1 MDVKWW
7 VKIPAKIVLS
17 RLPIKYS
24 TFRRFSMFKH
34 GDMIDP
40 HYAFGI
46 AKQHYDK
53 AKSSLKSGF
62 TALELGPGDSLM
74 SALNITAL
82 GAEKCYLVDAG
93 EFATKDL
100 ASYKTGLAYLA
111 EHSMPLTKVNND
123 PATLEELLNDLDTT
137 YLTSGLASLATIPD
151 QSVDMIWSHSVLQHI
166 RLAEFDA
173 MMEELYRVL
182 KPNGIFSNVVDL
194 TDTIDDT
201 LNNLRFNDKLWEA
214 NFIANSGFYTN
225 RLRYNEMIQRFK
237 QAGFTVSSEE
247 TRSWQNLPI
256 NQARFNQKYKDYP
269 EQDLLIYGCDVVLK
283 KELQ

>member
-24 TFRRFSMFKH
+24 TFRRLSMFKH

-40 HYAFGI
+40 QYAFGI

-53 AKSSLKSGF
+53 AKSSLKQGF

-82 GAEKCYLVDAG
+82 GAEKCYLVDVG
-93 EFATKDL
+93 EFATKDIER
-100 ASYKTGLAYLA
+100 YKAGLAYLD
-111 EHSMPLTKVNND
+111 EHSMALTKVNKD
-123 PATLEELLNDLDTT
+123 PETLAELLEAIDAS
-137 YLTSGLASLATIPD
+137 YLINGLASLKTIPD
-151 QSVDMIWSHSVLQHI
+151 QSVDMIWSHSVLQHV

-173 MMEELYRVL
+173 VLAELYRVL
-182 KPNGIFSNVVDL
+182 KPNGIFSNVIDL

-214 NFIANSGFYTN
+214 EFIANSGFYTN
-225 RLRYNEMIQRFK
+225 RLRCNEMMQKFK

-256 NQARFNQKYKDYP
+256 KQARFNQKYKDYP

-283 KELQ
+283 KSLQ